1 MTDWRNREMEKR
13 KYDYIKD
20 GHWVACQAGTIP
32 QPVDEPDDDSGMI
45 TLLVLA
51 IILLAIVVVVVL
63 I

>member
-1 MTDWRNREMEKR
+1 MEKR